1 MIEDDKE
8 TLVVPYDR
16 AAKEAIAVLQR
27 DGPDRH
33 LLRRLQPFTV
43 PVVRNAML
51 RLREALAVE
60 DIDGVTV
67 LTKGDL
73 YRPDVG
79 LDLDLLGG
87 PNIEDLIV

>member
-1 MIEDDKE
+1 MAIES
-8 TLVVPYDR
+8 LR
-16 AAKEAIAVLQR
+16 R
-27 DGPDRH
+27 DGADRY

-43 PVVRNAML
+43 PVVKPAML

-67 LTKGDL
+67 LTKEEL

-79 LDLDLLGG
+79 LDLELLSG
-87 PNIEDLIV
+87 PSRI

>member
-1 MIEDDKE
+1 MIEDDQE

-16 AAKEAIAVLQR
+16 TAREAIAALQR
-27 DGPDRH
+27 DGPDRY

-43 PVVRNAML
+43 PVARSAMS

-60 DIDGVTV
+60 DVDGVAV
-67 LTKGDL
+67 LTKEEL

-87 PNIEDLIV
+87 PSIEDLIV